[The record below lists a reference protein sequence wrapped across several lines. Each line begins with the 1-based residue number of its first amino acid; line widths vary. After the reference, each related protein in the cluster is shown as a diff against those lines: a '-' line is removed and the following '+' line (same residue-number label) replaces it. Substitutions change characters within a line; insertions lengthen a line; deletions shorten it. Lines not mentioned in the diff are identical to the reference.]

1 MANECKKYR
10 EEMHRALDGE
20 LDSEERSG
28 FDEHL
33 AACPACRREYEALK
47 RAVAAFEAA
56 PRLEPSPTF
65 AAGVMRR
72 VRAAEARRV
81 RARRFFSWA
90 TAGATAAVAAGS
102 IVFWGRVFRPA
113 LGATAFSWIAD
124 LARVFADGW
133 KFVRALALPASL
145 LAKVGSALGTAASYL
160 FRDAIQAAAPAYLGA
175 FVAIALFYLMWRVGS
190 RAAAPLVRAI

>member
-1 MANECKKYR
+1 MANGCNKYR
-10 EEMHRALDGE
+10 EEMHRVLDGE

-28 FDEHL
+28 LDEHL
-33 AACPACRREYEALK
+33 AACPACRRDYEALK

-56 PRLEPSPTF
+56 PRLEPSPAF

-72 VRAAEARRV
+72 VRAAEARQA

-90 TAGATAAVAAGS
+90 TAGATAAVATGS

-113 LGATAFSWIAD
+113 PGATAFSWVAD
-124 LARVFADGW
+124 IVRLFTDGW
-133 KFVRALALPASL
+133 TLVRAFTGPAAVL
-145 LAKVGSALGTAASYL
+145 GKVASALGTAASYL
-160 FRDAIQAAAPAYLGA
+160 FRDAIQAAAPVYLGA
-175 FVAIALFYLMWRVGS
+175 FVAVALFYLMWRVGS